1 MERTKNIIMYVTTMM
16 VQIMGTIGG
25 AGLIAT
31 GAYMLN
37 SFLGLAQNAQD
48 WQYGL
53 TGIAYILFMLPSL
66 ITAEKMAR
74 DFYLN

>member
-16 VQIMGTIGG
+16 VQIMGVIGG

-37 SFLGLAQNAQD
+37 SFLGLAESAQD

-66 ITAEKMAR
+66 ITTEKTLR
-74 DFYLN
+74 DFYFN